1 MEKNDKAANA
11 DKKELSVVQT
21 YALSAA
27 SQKVLAARKQVK
39 NAESTFAA
47 LLNAITDE
55 LGVKADEQKDWRLAN
70 DYGSI
75 VKIDKDEA
83 ADAD

>member
-1 MEKNDKAANA
+1 MKKNNKAENA
-11 DKKELSVVQT
+11 DKKELSIVQT

-27 SQKVLAARKQVK
+27 SQKVLAARKQAE

-47 LLNAITDE
+47 LLDAITDE
-55 LGVKADEQKDWRLAN
+55 LGVAADERKEWRLAN

-75 VKIDKDEA
+75 VKIDKDEKVE
-83 ADAD
+83 D

>member
-1 MEKNDKAANA
+1 MEKKTKAVNA
-11 DKKELSVVQT
+11 DKKALSVVQT

-27 SQKVLAARKQVK
+27 SQRVLAARKQ
-39 NAESTFAA
+39 AENDASTFAA

-75 VKIDKDEA
+75 VKIDKDDK
-83 ADAD
+83 DAD

>member
-1 MEKNDKAANA
+1 MEKTKKTANA

-27 SQKVLAARKQVK
+27 SQKVLAARKQVE

-75 VKIDKDEA
+75 VKIDKDEKVE
-83 ADAD
+83 D

>member
-1 MEKNDKAANA
+1 MRKNDEAENA
-11 DKKELSVVQT
+11 DKKALSVVQT

-27 SQKVLAARKQVK
+27 SQKVLAARKQVE

-75 VKIDKDEA
+75 VKIDKDEKVE
-83 ADAD
+83 D

>member
-1 MEKNDKAANA
+1 MEKKTKAANA

-27 SQKVLAARKQVK
+27 SQKVLAARKQVE

-55 LGVKADEQKDWRLAN
+55 LGVKADEQKDWRLTN

-75 VKIDKDEA
+75 VKIDKDEK
-83 ADAD
+83 DAD

>member
-1 MEKNDKAANA
+1 MEKKTKAENA
-11 DKKELSVVQT
+11 DKKALSVVQT

-27 SQKVLAARKQVK
+27 SQKVLAARKQAE

-47 LLNAITDE
+47 LLDAITDE
-55 LGVKADEQKDWRLAN
+55 LGVAADERKEWRLAN

-75 VKIDKDEA
+75 VKIDKDEKVE
-83 ADAD
+83 D